1 VDLTRYPYPS
11 SRRVVLGSRA
21 VLAASH
27 PLAVA
32 AGVEVVHAGG
42 NAVDAALAMAAALT
56 VLEPTANGI
65 GGDLF
70 AIVEDAE
77 GLWGLNASGK
87 SPRGLPAERFL
98 VEGRLPRLGWPAV
111 TVPGVVSG
119 WVALARRW
127 GRLSLPRVFAPAVRY
142 AREGHPVA
150 PEVARAWRRAERVY
164 LGLKGPEFEAF
175 KRVFFPGG
183 RAPAPGEVWRSEE
196 HARTL
201 EAIAESGG
209 EAFYRGELAERI
221 AAFARES
228 GGWIDEE
235 DLAGHAPLWV
245 RPLELT
251 FQGAR
256 VYELP
261 PNGQGVVA
269 LLALGIL
276 DALGLDRYPTEQA
289 LHLAIEAT
297 KRAFAEAFRGVAD
310 PEHAPEAAERLLD
323 PGRVRRLAAAIG
335 EEAGPWPEPDHLPG
349 GTVYLA
355 AADRELAVSLIQS
368 NYMGFGSGVLVPGT
382 GIALQNRGAG
392 FHLKEG
398 HPNQLA
404 PGKRPYHTIIPGF
417 VALPTGERGAF
428 GLMGG
433 FMQPQGHVQLVLRL
447 VLEGLNPQAAL
458 DAPRW
463 QLDFA
468 GRALL
473 LEPEFPRALALALAD
488 RGHPVRVEPEHGR
501 FGRGQFALRKESLL
515 LGASEPRADGL
526 AFAL

>member
-1 VDLTRYPYPS
+1 VDLTRYPYAS
-11 SRRVVLGSRA
+11 GRRVVLGRRA

-32 AGVEVVHAGG
+32 AGAETLHAGG

-56 VLEPTANGI
+56 VVMPVANGI

-70 AIVEDAE
+70 ALVEDAA

-87 SPRGLPAERFL
+87 SPRNLPAERFL
-98 VEGRLPRLGWPAV
+98 ERGELSRHGWPAV

-119 WVALARRW
+119 WAALSARF
-127 GRLSLPRVFAPAVRY
+127 GRLPLSRVFAPAIRY
-142 AREGHPVA
+142 AQEGHPVS

-164 LGLKGPEFEAF
+164 LRLEGPEFEPF
-175 KRVFFPGG
+175 KQVFFPEG
-183 RAPAPGEVWRSEE
+183 RAPRPGEIWRSEL
-196 HARTL
+196 HAETL
-201 EAIAESGG
+201 KAIAESKG
-209 EAFYRGELAERI
+209 EAFYRGAIAEKI
-221 AAFARES
+221 AAFARET
-228 GGWIDEE
+228 GGWIEE
-235 DLAGHAPLWV
+235 ADLAEHRPLWV
-245 RPLELT
+245 EPLSAR
-251 FQGAR
+251 FRGAR
-256 VYELP
+256 VFELP
-261 PNGQGVVA
+261 PNGQGAVA
-269 LLALGIL
+269 LLALAIL
-276 DALGLDRYPTEQA
+276 EALGLSSYPDERA
-289 LHLAIEAT
+289 VHLAVEAT
-297 KRAFAEAFRGVAD
+297 KLAFREAFREIGD
-310 PEHAPEAAERLLD
+310 PEEAPSAAERLLD
-323 PGRVRRLAAAIG
+323 PARVRALAGEIG
-335 EEAGPWPEPDHLPG
+335 ETAGPWPRPEFVPG

-382 GIALQNRGAG
+382 GVALQNRGAG
-392 FHLKEG
+392 FVLVPG
-398 HPNQLA
+398 HRNQVA

-417 VALPTGERGAF
+417 LELATGERGAF

-468 GRALL
+468 SRTLL
-473 LEPEFPRALALALAD
+473 LEPGFSRELALALAE
-488 RGHPVRVEPEHGR
+488 RGHRVGLEPEYAR
-501 FGRGQFALRKESLL
+501 FGRGQFALRKNEVLL
-515 LGASEPRADGL
+515 AASEPRADGL

>member
-1 VDLTRYPYPS
+1 MDLAGYPYPS
-11 SRRVVLGSRA
+11 ARRAVLGSRA

-32 AGVEVVHAGG
+32 AGAEVLLAGG

-87 SPRGLPAERFL
+87 SPRGFPAERFL
-98 VEGRLPRLGWPAV
+98 AEGRLPRYGWPAV
-111 TVPGVVSG
+111 TVPGAVSG
-119 WVALARRW
+119 WAALSARF
-127 GRLSLPRVFAPAVRY
+127 GRLPFARVLEPAIRY

-150 PEVARAWRRAERVY
+150 PEVARAWRRAERIY
-164 LGLKGPEFEAF
+164 LGLEGPEFEAF

-183 RAPAPGEVWRSEE
+183 RAPEPGEVWRSED

-201 EAIAESGG
+201 ERIAETGG
-209 EAFYRGELAERI
+209 EDFYRGALAERI
-221 AAFARES
+221 VAFARAS
-228 GGWIDEE
+228 GGWLDAE
-235 DLAGHAPLWV
+235 DLASHAPIWV
-245 RPLELT
+245 RPLAVG
-251 FQGAR
+251 FAGAR

-269 LLALGIL
+269 LLALRVL
-276 DALGLDRYPTEQA
+276 DVLGLSRYPGERE
-289 LHLAIEAT
+289 LHLAVEAT
-297 KRAFAEAFRGVAD
+297 KRAFAEAFREVAD
-310 PEHAPEAAERLLD
+310 PERFPGAAERLLD
-323 PGRVRRLAAAIG
+323 PDRVRRLAGAIG
-335 EEAGPWPEPDHLPG
+335 EEAGSWPEPDHLPG

-368 NYMGFGSGVLVPGT
+368 NYMGFGAGVLVPGT

-392 FHLKEG
+392 FTLAEG
-398 HPNQLA
+398 HPNRLA

-417 VALPTGERGAF
+417 LELPGGWRGAF

-433 FMQPQGHVQLVLRL
+433 FMQPQGHVQLVLRT

-463 QLDFA
+463 QLDLA
-468 GRALL
+468 GRRLL
-473 LEPEFPRALALALAD
+473 LEPGFPRHLALRLAE
-488 RGHPVRVEPEHGR
+488 RGHAVAIDPEPAR
-501 FGRGQFALRKESLL
+501 FGRGQFALRRGPVLL
-515 LGASEPRADGL
+515 AASEPRADGL
-526 AFAL
+526 ALAL